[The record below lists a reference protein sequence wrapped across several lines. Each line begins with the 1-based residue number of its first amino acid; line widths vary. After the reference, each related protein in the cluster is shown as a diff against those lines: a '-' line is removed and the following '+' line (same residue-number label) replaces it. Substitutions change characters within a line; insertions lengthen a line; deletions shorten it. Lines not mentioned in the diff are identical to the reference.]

1 MMKAQARTSSPTQMT
16 RKNGLRPMEGPPI
29 SISSIVVRR
38 GRIVCEVDVPDARFR
53 YTNPQIARRVLDLYP
68 SLVRHACVNAEGRTF
83 GCVVEHTSIAH
94 LLEHLAV
101 ELQTQRAA
109 DPQALF
115 VGTSE
120 WLDEA
125 SGKARVQ
132 LSFGD
137 DLEALRALKEATE
150 IIADS
155 LRHLNFED

>member
-1 MMKAQARTSSPTQMT
+1 MRKAKTRASSPTQMT

-29 SISSIVVRR
+29 SVSSIVVRR
-38 GRIVCEVDVPDARFR
+38 GRLVCDVEVPDARFR
-53 YTNPQIARRVLDLYP
+53 YTNPQIARHVLDLYP
-68 SLVRHACVNAEGRTF
+68 SLSRHACVNAEGRTF

-101 ELQTQRAA
+101 ELQTRAA
-109 DPQALF
+109 DDPRAVF

-125 SGKARVQ
+125 SGTARVE
-132 LSFGD
+132 LSFSD
-137 DLEALRALKEATE
+137 DLEALRALKEAVE

-155 LRHLNFED
+155 LERI

>member
-1 MMKAQARTSSPTQMT
+1 MRKEQTRTISPTQKT
-16 RKNGLRPMEGPPI
+16 RKTGLKSMEVPPI

-38 GRIVCEVDVPDARFR
+38 GRLVCEVEVPDPQYR
-53 YTNPQIARRVLDLYP
+53 YTNPQIAQHVLDLHP
-68 SLVRHACVNAEGRTF
+68 SLSRHACVNAEGRTF
-83 GCVVEHTSIAH
+83 GCVMEHTSIAH

-101 ELQTQRAA
+101 ELQTRASD

-132 LSFGD
+132 LSFSD
-137 DLEALRALKEATE
+137 DLEALRALKEAAE

-155 LRHLNFED
+155 LGRI